1 MIDGDEAPGCPGQ
14 GVPARPNPADAPVPH
29 AASPGVVETVPLAG
43 DRALAVGSVVSP
55 HGGARVVGDG
65 VEVVNGVVCG
75 EQGWCS
81 AVPAAALL
89 PPNMPAWSWDQKGP
103 AP

>member
-1 MIDGDEAPGCPGQ
+1 MINGDEAPGCPGQ

-43 DRALAVGSVVSP
+43 DGALAVGSVVSP

-81 AVPAAALL
+81 AVPAAAPL